1 MAQKSNELMS
11 RAHTPIQAAVQVEFK
26 CSILKRNL
34 VAIFHWRS
42 PSAVESLSV
51 SARNARK
58 ADGGRLLRV
67 LGAAPITAWAVSLPL
82 SSREEIDQDVFDD
95 AVSLMHKAGTESEPV
110 TGIALNVRD
119 MIRDQ
124 ANEEPL
130 CKSSPCGYFVQ
141 EVDELAYN
149 PEPTS
154 AQTTT

>member
-1 MAQKSNELMS
+1 MQGRHGS
-11 RAHTPIQAAVQVEFK
+11 R
-26 CSILKRNL
+26 LR
-34 VAIFHWRS
+34 
-42 PSAVESLSV
+42 
-51 SARNARK
+51 
-58 ADGGRLLRV
+58 RV
-67 LGAAPITAWAVSLPL
+67 LGAAPITAWAVSLLL
-82 SSREEIDQDVFDD
+82 SSWEEIDQDVFDD

-141 EVDELAYN
+141 REPTCRLLLQWTWLFISTEVDEQAYN